1 MVTALS
7 RSLQIAEEIRPKE
20 CALRSNIKSNN
31 VNLLQTISLIDIG
44 SFINNSCDVVKSSKN
59 FKRSILSVAYLAANF
74 FRLSHSKFFLFS
86 SQFAPL

>member
-44 SFINNSCDVVKSSKN
+44 SFINNSCDV
-59 FKRSILSVAYLAANF
+59 RSTKTGCCYTKLYIIALL
-74 FRLSHSKFFLFS
+74 
-86 SQFAPL
+86 